1 MSFANPNS
9 VGSTSPRNRHERRAL
24 EASHDP
30 LAVPMTKVPEWLG
43 ISRCK
48 AYEEIA
54 AGRLKAVKCGSKTLV
69 PYASGQAWLEGLPAL
84 AA

>member
-1 MSFANPNS
+1 MLTTKS
-9 VGSTSPRNRHERRAL
+9 HERRADKAIG
-24 EASHDP
+24 ER

-43 ISRCK
+43 IGRST
-48 AYEEIA
+48 AYKEIA

-69 PYASGQAWLEGLPAL
+69 PYASGEAWLNGLPSL